1 MSFFRTTVLSI
12 TIIFILAG
20 CSSVPEQNDQEIS
33 DKPAVSD
40 QSEVLDARKDL
51 NPQKELSP
59 GGPQFSAGITYYEDG
74 KYALAEKN
82 LKDALSMGLT
92 DIGDKVTA
100 HKYLAFLYCASSRK
114 TLCRKE
120 FKNAF
125 ELDPNFALSPAEEGH
140 PMWKTIYRQVKGQ
153 MKPAKKSP

>member
-1 MSFFRTTVLSI
+1 MSFFRTTALSI

-40 QSEVLDARKDL
+40 PSEVLDARKDL
-51 NPQKELSP
+51 NSQKELSP

-82 LKDALSMGLT
+82 LKDALGMGLT
-92 DIGDKVTA
+92 DISDKVTA

-140 PMWKTIYRQVKGQ
+140 PMWKTIYRQVKEQ
-153 MKPAKKSP
+153 MKPVKKSP